1 MVPDTKKTASHFIIN
16 YVKANFW
23 ILIKEELHI
32 LTKVTWLLRFLT
44 YLMCDRPCS
53 NIGYTGAN
61 INSMVSFIMKN
72 STWKKECT
80 GPICDE

>member
-32 LTKVTWLLRFLT
+32 LTKVTWLLTVKISYIPDVWQALLQHWLYRSKHKQYGF
-44 YLMCDRPCS
+44 
-53 NIGYTGAN
+53 
-61 INSMVSFIMKN
+61 FHHEK
-72 STWKKECT
+72 
-80 GPICDE
+80 